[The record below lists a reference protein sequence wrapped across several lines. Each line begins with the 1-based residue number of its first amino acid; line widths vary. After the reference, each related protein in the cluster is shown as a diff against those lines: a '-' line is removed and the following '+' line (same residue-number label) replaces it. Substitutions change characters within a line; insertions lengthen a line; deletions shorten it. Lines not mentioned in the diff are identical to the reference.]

1 MGGEMANDQTEA
13 PGDTA
18 ILEKLAALGARKEEH
33 EDTPGVFLATL
44 SETLMKLPGV
54 DVELAGIL
62 SDHLLKVTPHA
73 NAVANSKAAIVALAA
88 KRAAQ
93 VEEQADG

>member
-1 MGGEMANDQTEA
+1 MTNHQTEA
-13 PGDTA
+13 PKETA
-18 ILEKLAALGARKEEH
+18 IHEKLAALAAQKGQQ
-33 EDTPGVFLATL
+33 EDTPGVFLAAL
-44 SETLMKLPGV
+44 SETLMTLPDV

-73 NAVANSKAAIVALAA
+73 NAVANSKAAIIALAA

-93 VEEQADG
+93 GEEQADG